1 MKDGLLLLLTAIAC
15 SAGAW
20 LFFKYLGNDAFSVI
34 MSVTLVCAI
43 WDNARL
49 RRKLRELGYKPEGKR
64 TWF

>member
-15 SAGAW
+15 SVGAW

-34 MSVTLVCAI
+34 MLVTLVCAI

-49 RRKLRELGYKPEGKR
+49 RRKLRDLGYKPEGKR

>member
-1 MKDGLLLLLTAIAC
+1 MKDNLLLLITALTC
-15 SAGAW
+15 SVGAG

-34 MSVTLVCAI
+34 TLVTLVCAI
-43 WDNARL
+43 WDNVRL

>member
-1 MKDGLLLLLTAIAC
+1 MKEGLSLLLTALVCAV
-15 SAGAW
+15 GAA

-34 MSVTLVCAI
+34 MLVTLVCAI

>member
-1 MKDGLLLLLTAIAC
+1 MKEGLSLLLTALAC
-15 SAGAW
+15 AVGAG
-20 LFFKYLGNDAFSVI
+20 LFFKYFGNDAVSVI
-34 MSVTLVCAI
+34 MLVTLVCAV

>member
-1 MKDGLLLLLTAIAC
+1 MKDNLLLLITALAC
-15 SAGAW
+15 SVGAG

-34 MSVTLVCAI
+34 TLVTLVCAI
-43 WDNARL
+43 WDNVRL

>member
-1 MKDGLLLLLTAIAC
+1 MKDSLSLLLTALVCA
-15 SAGAW
+15 AGAG
-20 LFFKYLGNDAFSVI
+20 LFFKYLGNDAVSVI
-34 MSVTLVCAI
+34 MLVTLVCAV